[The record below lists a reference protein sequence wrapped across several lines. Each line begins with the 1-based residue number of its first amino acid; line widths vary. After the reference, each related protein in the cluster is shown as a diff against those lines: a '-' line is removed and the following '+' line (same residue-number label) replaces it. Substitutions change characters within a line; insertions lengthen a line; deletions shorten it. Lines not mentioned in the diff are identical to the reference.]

1 MNFFVI
7 CSMFLSVSIIVYANQ
22 SIDTAKNY
30 VENIQAVAEKIAS
43 KKLIESTKQ
52 VAELVEISKV
62 LSPEKIEKMTKFIE
76 KILDNDK
83 LEKLAKVAGPAGDA
97 LILALSLF
105 SEETED
111 RFDKYFKEV
120 IEKIDALDSKLD
132 VISEKV
138 RKSDCVKKS

>member
-52 VAELVEISKV
+52 LAELVEISKV
-62 LSPEKIEKMTKFIE
+62 LSPEKIAKMTKFIE